1 MEKTFKNI
9 CKRDIGEI
17 LKMVN
22 EYLPSL
28 EKWHLEQSAIFGENK
43 RIICKSVKDKNNNRL
58 GYDIRIHVND
68 NENSFFHFRYTD
80 NAIFLIKKVWID
92 EEFSI
97 WNISISLISN
107 ELIRKLSY
115 KNENGIVLHEESYN
129 INNDTDLQSYFDTE
143 SLDSIVN
150 ALEDKCKVR
159 KRN

>member
-43 RIICKSVKDKNNNRL
+43 RIICKSVKDKNNNKL

-80 NAIFLIKKVWID
+80 NVIFLIKKVWID
-92 EEFSI
+92 GDSSTL
-97 WNISISLISN
+97 NMNISLINN
-107 ELIRKLSY
+107 EIIRKVSY
-115 KNENGIVLHEESYN
+115 KNDNEIVLHEESYN

-143 SLDSIVN
+143 SLENIVC
-150 ALEDKCKVR
+150 ALEDKYKVR